1 MKPGPQSMA
10 DARRGIQKRK
20 DQIRRRNRQITDL
33 MKRIS
38 FLAGR
43 LTVAKNIISEALAN
57 CETDRGSYG
66 DECARC
72 QTFKKFLSD
81 AAEGGKC

>member
-1 MKPGPQSMA
+1 
-10 DARRGIQKRK
+10 
-20 DQIRRRNRQITDL
+20 